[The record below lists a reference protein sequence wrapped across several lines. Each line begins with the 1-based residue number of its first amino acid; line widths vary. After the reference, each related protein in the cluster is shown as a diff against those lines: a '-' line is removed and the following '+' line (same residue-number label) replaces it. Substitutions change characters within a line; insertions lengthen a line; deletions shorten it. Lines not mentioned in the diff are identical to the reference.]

1 MENPVKKFL
10 SISEAAQ
17 YLSVS
22 EATLRRWDKS
32 GAFKATFHSPGAHRY
47 YSQSDLEKKTK
58 GIFRLTFDWASSDVP
73 YIPESDFYCSTSDR
87 FKARHEVLTH
97 AFEKVVALQAT
108 GSLISSAAGEVGN
121 NSYDHNL
128 GNWPDIM
135 GAFFAY
141 DLGKRRI
148 VLADRGVGILATL
161 RHVRPELSNHEEA
174 LRVAFTEFVTG
185 RAPEH
190 RGNGLKYVL
199 NAISQAKANFIF
211 QSGDAILEVKKEK
224 KDFVIKKADN
234 YIRGCLFLLEF

>member
-1 MENPVKKFL
+1 MENLTKKFL
-10 SISEAAQ
+10 SINEAAQ
-17 YLSVS
+17 YLGVS
-22 EATLRRWDKS
+22 EATLRRWDDN
-32 GAFKATFHSPGAHRY
+32 GTFKATFRSPGAHRY

-58 GIFRLTFDWASSDVP
+58 GIFRLAFDWASSAVP

-87 FKARHEVLTH
+87 FKARHEIMAH
-97 AFEKVVALQAT
+97 EFEKVSALRIT

-128 GNWPDIM
+128 GNWPDIL

-148 VLADRGVGILATL
+148 VLADRGVGVLVTL
-161 RHVRPELSNHEEA
+161 RRVRPKLSNHKEA
-174 LRVAFTEFVTG
+174 LHVAFTEFITG

-190 RGNGLKYVL
+190 RGNGLKYVRQ
-199 NAISQAKANFIF
+199 AIIQAKANFIF
-211 QSGDAILEVKKEK
+211 QSGDAILEVKKNK
-224 KDFVIKKADN
+224 KDFVIKKAAN